1 MLKQLREVWKDGSM
15 MKDVIEQL
23 AGMVTDAQ
31 YVYNHAW
38 EVCTGQAVAEKTEKP
53 VRKHDKAVN
62 RGERQIRR
70 MLVQH
75 LSINPGQDVAGCLA
89 VMIMAKDVE
98 RVGDHGR
105 NIFGVGARLP
115 APVTG
120 FKLFDRMKEVQKQV
134 GAQFPKLERAILESD
149 EETAHDVLACYQD
162 CKVLTKG
169 LQEALLET
177 EMVGAE
183 AVASTLL
190 SRFFTRINAHIGN
203 AASGVIFPLENIDF
217 VSRGLREEEKDR

>member
-1 MLKQLREVWKDGSM
+1 MLKQLREMWKDGSM
-15 MKDVIEQL
+15 MNDVIEQL

-31 YVYNHAW
+31 YVYDRAW

-75 LSINPGQDVAGCLA
+75 LSINPGKDVSGCLA

-105 NIFGVGARLP
+105 NIFGIGARLQ

-120 FKLFDRMKEVQKQV
+120 FKLFDRMNEVQKQV
-134 GAQFPKLERAILESD
+134 GELFPKLERAILESND
-149 EETAHDVLACYQD
+149 ETAREILSRYQET
-162 CKVLTKG
+162 KILTKG
-169 LQEALLET
+169 LETALFET
-177 EMVGAE
+177 EMDGGE
-183 AVASTLL
+183 AVASSLL